1 MLELK
6 GTLIPIGGN
15 EDKGMGE
22 NEMYTL
28 DFIEEGILA
37 RVVKESGGPESNIVV
52 ITSAS
57 SIPQEVGENYLN
69 AFSKLSCHN
78 VKVLDIRK
86 KSEAESKANL
96 ELISQAQCVMFSGGD
111 QSKIVKYIGGTKMHE
126 LLTKRLIEGPFVLA
140 GTSAGAMSMSHEM
153 IAGGSVSEALYK
165 GNVLLAKGMSYL
177 DHVIIDTHFIQ
188 RGRFGRLAESMAQ
201 FPKLLGIGLAEDT
214 GLVIRKGNDCEVIG
228 SGMVILFDPRH
239 LTHNRFMDLQAG
251 TPMSLSN
258 LTTHIL
264 AVGDR
269 FKIRERSL
277 KIMPLEAAF
286 VH

>member
-96 ELISQAQCVMFSGGD
+96 ELISHAQCVMFSGGD

-228 SGMVILFDPRH
+228 SGMVILSDPRH